1 MMSILCHNTKPY
13 CTCINWKDED
23 FDVEI
28 DHLIQNFEFSHLKLE
43 YTTLD
48 TTNTVKLCQIGKCRK
63 CGGQIC
69 VGSSQALHKPIEDG
83 LHWLFHVSY
92 LTLQRQDA
100 PATVT
105 FESFLEQ
112 FPELFQ
118 EAERPLVREWLRKP
132 DVQAKLRASMN

>member
-1 MMSILCHNTKPY
+1 MSILCHNTKPY

-63 CGGQIC
+63 
-69 VGSSQALHKPIEDG
+69 
-83 LHWLFHVSY
+83 
-92 LTLQRQDA
+92 
-100 PATVT
+100 
-105 FESFLEQ
+105 
-112 FPELFQ
+112 
-118 EAERPLVREWLRKP
+118 
-132 DVQAKLRASMN
+132 